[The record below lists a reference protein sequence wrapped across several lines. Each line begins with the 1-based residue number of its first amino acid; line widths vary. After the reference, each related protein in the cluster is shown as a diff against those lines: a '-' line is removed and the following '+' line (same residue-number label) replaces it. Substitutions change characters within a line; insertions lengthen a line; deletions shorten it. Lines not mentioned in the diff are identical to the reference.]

1 MTAVIRLRMLRRSR
15 NAGVL
20 IDSEVLDVP
29 ASDITHTANCRTLAA
44 EANREGLFATPIAWV
59 TVSLI
64 CHERLESTNG

>member
-29 ASDITHTANCRTLAA
+29 ATAISWEANCRTLAD
-44 EANREGLFATPIAWV
+44 EANRERIFASPIGWAVVWR
-59 TVSLI
+59 I
-64 CHERLESTNG
+64 CHERLEPTNG